1 MKKKKT
7 ALSDVFDET
16 VFTETVFL
24 RKDGKL
30 MMRRRRVKAEPD
42 LSRTEKPMFP
52 ISKER
57 Q

>member
-1 MKKKKT
+1 MEKKKT

-16 VFTETVFL
+16 VFTETVFI

-30 MMRRRRVKAEPD
+30 MMRRRKVKVDPD
-42 LSRTEKPMFP
+42 LSRSERPMFP

-57 Q
+57 R